1 MAKGIKIFSK
11 YERVRGKTPNKKTR
25 TLLYPV
31 KSGDTFSRIGARF
44 GIGVKNLQKWNEL
57 KSPERI
63 YPGQV
68 IKIILEAGVDS

>member
-1 MAKGIKIFSK
+1 MKELEGRHLI
-11 YERVRGKTPNKKTR
+11 KKTR

-31 KSGDTFSRIGARF
+31 KSGDTLSRIGARF
-44 GIGVKNLQKWNEL
+44 GIGVKELQEWNEL

-68 IKIILEAGVDS
+68 IKIILEAGVDT